1 MDKKTVSQGVKNLC
15 KPIAI
20 FYGSGILFALIYYLL
35 DYVGSVMSF
44 GDVFWTFMYGLT
56 HISFFVFGIFSFYVL
71 VPGIAVLTLIIGGI
85 VYAIREKSAKNI
97 FNFPLWATVVLVV
110 LNTVLQFDVMSY
122 MF

>member
-20 FYGSGILFALIYYLL
+20 FYGSGILFAVIYYLL
-35 DYVGSVMSF
+35 DYIGSSLDFGNAFWNFMDFLTNMSF
-44 GDVFWTFMYGLT
+44 FT
-56 HISFFVFGIFSFYVL
+56 FGIFSFYVL

-85 VYAIREKSAKNI
+85 VYAIREKNAKNI
-97 FNFPLWATVVLVV
+97 FNFTLWGTVVLVV
-110 LNTVLQFDVMSY
+110 LNTVLQLDVMSY

>member
-44 GDVFWTFMYGLT
+44 GDAFWAFIDVLGTT
-56 HISFFVFGIFSFYVL
+56 SFLVFGIFSFYVL
-71 VPGIAVLTLIIGGI
+71 VPGIAVSILIIGGI
-85 VYAIREKSAKNI
+85 VYAIREKNVKNV
-97 FNFPLWATVVLVV
+97 FNFSLWGTVVLVV

>member
-1 MDKKTVSQGVKNLC
+1 MDKKTVSQGVKKLC

-20 FYGSGILFALIYYLL
+20 FYGSGILFAVIYYLL
-35 DYVGSVMSF
+35 DYIGSAMDF
-44 GDVFWTFMYGLT
+44 GDAYWNFMYFLT

-85 VYAIREKSAKNI
+85 VYAIIERNIKNI
-97 FNFPLWATVVLVV
+97 FNFPLWGTVVLVV
-110 LNTVLQFDVMSY
+110 LNTVLQLDVMSY

>member
-20 FYGSGILFALIYYLL
+20 FYGSGILFAVIYYLL
-35 DYVGSVMSF
+35 DYIGSYLDFGNAFWSFMDFLTNMSF
-44 GDVFWTFMYGLT
+44 FT
-56 HISFFVFGIFSFYVL
+56 FGIFSFYVL

-85 VYAIREKSAKNI
+85 VYAIRENNIKNI
-97 FNFPLWATVVLVV
+97 FNFPLWGTVVLVV
-110 LNTVLQFDVMSY
+110 LNTVLQLDVMSY

>member
-1 MDKKTVSQGVKNLC
+1 MNKKTISQGVKNLC

-35 DYVGSVMSF
+35 DHIGSAMDFGNAFWSFMDFLTNMSF
-44 GDVFWTFMYGLT
+44 FT
-56 HISFFVFGIFSFYVL
+56 FGIFSFYVL

-85 VYAIREKSAKNI
+85 VYAISERNIKNI
-97 FNFPLWATVVLVV
+97 FNFTLWGTVVLVV
-110 LNTVLQFDVMSY
+110 LNTVLHLDVMSY

>member
-1 MDKKTVSQGVKNLC
+1 MKKKTVSQGVKNLC

-35 DYVGSVMSF
+35 DHIGSAMDF
-44 GDVFWTFMYGLT
+44 GDAYWNFMYFLT
-56 HISFFVFGIFSFYVL
+56 HISFFVFGIFCFYVL

-85 VYAIREKSAKNI
+85 VYAIREKNAKNI
-97 FNFPLWATVVLVV
+97 FNFTLWGTVVLVV
-110 LNTVLQFDVMSY
+110 LNTVLQLDVMSY